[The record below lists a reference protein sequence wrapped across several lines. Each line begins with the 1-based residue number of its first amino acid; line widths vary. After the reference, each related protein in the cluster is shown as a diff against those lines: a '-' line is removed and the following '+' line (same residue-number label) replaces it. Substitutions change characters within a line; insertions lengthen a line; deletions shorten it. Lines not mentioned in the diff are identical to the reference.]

1 MTRTSPGHAGD
12 HAPGDPRDG
21 TGATPPGATGPG
33 RAPRPG
39 PVPPDGSAPP
49 EAAPPGRAAPPE
61 AAPPEAAPPP
71 EAGRGRAPSGEA
83 APPPEAPP
91 VTPAPPPRPAPPG
104 RAPMAP
110 GRLPVLG
117 HALRLSRGPI
127 AFLESLRDVGPVVR
141 VDLGGWPLH
150 VLTEPALIHTVLVG
164 EAHAYGRGRIFEK
177 LRPLFGN
184 GIATTDG
191 AFHRKQRR
199 LMQPAFQ
206 RTRVSRYAELMCREA
221 DAMAAGWTAGQEVR
235 VDREMR
241 RFALSAVAGMIF
253 SGDVDQPAVREVHR
267 SFPIILEG
275 MLVRTVMP
283 KAFDRLPIPLNRRFD
298 AAAARLRAIIDEVVA
313 AYGPEDRGRDDLI
326 SLLLA
331 STDPE
336 TGETMS
342 AEQVRDELITILFGG
357 TETASTTLAWIFH
370 ELARHPEVEE
380 RVHAEVD
387 AVVGDRPV
395 TPADLPALTYTKRVF
410 EESLRLHSP
419 LLFTRRPLTP
429 VTLGG
434 VDIPAGAEIAYSPY
448 ALHRDPELF
457 PDPTAFDTERWDG
470 TDPHRAVP
478 RLESF
483 IPFGAGQHKC
493 IGDAFAVAEI
503 LTAVASV
510 ARRWRLTPVP
520 GHTVKEVPAGIPLP
534 DALPMVVTARS

>member
-1 MTRTSPGHAGD
+1 MRGNPVARTSHRTSTDGPDRPGGPTRTGTDGPGTD
-12 HAPGDPRDG
+12 KPGADGPG
-21 TGATPPGATGPG
+21 TGRPGAT
-33 RAPRPG
+33 A
-39 PVPPDGSAPP
+39 V
-49 EAAPPGRAAPPE
+49 
-61 AAPPEAAPPP
+61 
-71 EAGRGRAPSGEA
+71 
-83 APPPEAPP
+83 
-91 VTPAPPPRPAPPG
+91 
-104 RAPMAP
+104 APMAP

-117 HALRLSRGPI
+117 HALQLWRGPI
-127 AFLESLRDVGPVVR
+127 AFLESLRPAGAVVR

-150 VLTEPALIHTVLVG
+150 VLTDPDLIHTVLVG
-164 EAHAYGRGRIFEK
+164 EAQDYGRGRIFEK

-206 RTRVSRYAELMCREA
+206 RSRMSRYAELMCREA
-221 DAMAAGWTAGQEVR
+221 DAMASSWSAGTEIR

-253 SGDVDQPAVREVHR
+253 SGDVAQPAVREVHR

-298 AAAARLRAIIDEVVA
+298 AAATRLRAIIDEVIA
-313 AYGPEDRGRDDLI
+313 EYGPEDRGRDDLI

-331 STDPE
+331 STDSE

-357 TETASTTLAWIFH
+357 TETASTTLSWIFH
-370 ELARHPEVEE
+370 ELARHPEVEK

-387 AVVGDRPV
+387 EVVGDRPV
-395 TPADLPALTYTKRVF
+395 RPDDLAALTYTRSVF

-419 LLFTRRPLTP
+419 LLFTRRTLTP

-434 VDIPAGAEIAYSPY
+434 VAIPAGAEIAYSPY
-448 ALHRDPELF
+448 ALHRDPALF
-457 PDPTAFDTERWDG
+457 RDPTTFDADRWSG
-470 TDPHRAVP
+470 TDPSRLP
-478 RLESF
+478 RLNSF

-503 LTAVASV
+503 LSAVASV
-510 ARRWRLTPVP
+510 ASRWRLTPAPSSV
-520 GHTVKEVPAGIPLP
+520 VKEVPAGIPLP
-534 DALPMVVTARS
+534 DALPMVPVPRR